1 MLRIVR
7 KGPAIKNAVDEAIDQ
22 CGEVFN
28 IRDAIEEARIK
39 SEQATDDRTKK
50 MYAQR
55 GIQNLRRYFE
65 LIVFAAYLQSTEP
78 DTISTSPS
86 FEGFVKSL
94 PVLKTFEKELTADGM
109 AALRPLV
116 RVDIGDGVAL
126 PDEVSAVVSNRAGE
140 VLSQSTILKS
150 DFFSNLQKMSLP
162 ECALLAHR
170 CFCTLKQFTFLLPK
184 EDRWLTKLPSCA
196 LATPACEVW
205 DRDSDNSA

>member
-1 MLRIVR
+1 MR

-22 CGEVFN
+22 CGQVFN

-39 SEQATDDRTKK
+39 SEQSGEDRLKK
-50 MYAQR
+50 LYAQR

-78 DTISTSPS
+78 DTVSTSPS
-86 FEGFVKSL
+86 FEAFVQSL

-116 RVDIGDGVAL
+116 HVDLGDGVAL
-126 PDEVSAVVSNRAGE
+126 PDEVSAVVSNRTGTI
-140 VLSQSTILKS
+140 LSQSTILKS

-162 ECALLAHR
+162 ERIDGAPNFRRVPLMLHLAQHSEGAADVDFVSSAQNNKWVCGRYVCGLLG
-170 CFCTLKQFTFLLPK
+170 
-184 EDRWLTKLPSCA
+184 
-196 LATPACEVW
+196 
-205 DRDSDNSA
+205 